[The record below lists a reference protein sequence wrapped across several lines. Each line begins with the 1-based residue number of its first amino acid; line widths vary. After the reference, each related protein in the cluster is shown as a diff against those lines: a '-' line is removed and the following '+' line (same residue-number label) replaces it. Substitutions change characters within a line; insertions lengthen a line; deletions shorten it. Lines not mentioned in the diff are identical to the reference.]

1 MPVGGVTEKV
11 AAAREAGA
19 QRVYIP
25 QDNDRSFLHAQGIAV
40 IPVKNIDEIMAE
52 VFKDSLDTAE
62 NNHYAVAG
70 EQVLTAESVSGNN
83 VLS

>member
-1 MPVGGVTEKV
+1 M
-11 AAAREAGA
+11 
-19 QRVYIP
+19 
-25 QDNDRSFLHAQGIAV
+25 
-40 IPVKNIDEIMAE
+40 IPVKNIDEIMAA

-62 NNHYAVAG
+62 NNHYAVTG